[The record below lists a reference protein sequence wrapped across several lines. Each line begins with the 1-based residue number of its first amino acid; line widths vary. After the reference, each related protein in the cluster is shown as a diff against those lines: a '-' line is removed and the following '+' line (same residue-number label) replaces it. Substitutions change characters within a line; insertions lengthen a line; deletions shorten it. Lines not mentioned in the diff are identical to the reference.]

1 MVSSILL
8 NLGINNLYDM
18 IWTKIDQ
25 KIHDIGVRATLH
37 LDKATRN
44 SEQESKG
51 NE

>member
-1 MVSSILL
+1 MIMYIAKIGNQGLNPDITLL
-8 NLGINNLYDM
+8 LRLIAHN
-18 IWTKIDQ
+18 K
-25 KIHDIGVRATLH
+25 HSVRATLH